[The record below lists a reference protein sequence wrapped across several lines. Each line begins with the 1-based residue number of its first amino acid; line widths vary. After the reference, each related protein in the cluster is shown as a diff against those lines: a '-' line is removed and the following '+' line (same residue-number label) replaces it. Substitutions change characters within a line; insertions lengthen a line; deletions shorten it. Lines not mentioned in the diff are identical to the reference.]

1 MKQQITNDPRIL
13 PYNKA
18 VKAAYYKI
26 LKGVKNLIATI
37 ERHDLRCTIHLTAK
51 PIGGGEKEHQLIS
64 PILYLALDTDD
75 DGEYLCIRFGF
86 EQFSDRNFFT
96 DITAKFMRMIYSVTS
111 KAYNEINI
119 EDCLYTAAVITDC
132 SELFEAIESSHMNY
146 PITVIPYKPAAV
158 KRRQMQAVA

>member
-1 MKQQITNDPRIL
+1 MKQQPTLDSKTL
-13 PYNKA
+13 TYNKV

-26 LKGVKNLIATI
+26 LKGAKSLIATV

-51 PIGGGEKEHQLIS
+51 PIGGGAKEHQLIS

-75 DGEYLCIRFGF
+75 DGEHLCMRFGF

-96 DITAKFMRMIYSVTS
+96 DITARYLRMIYTIT
-111 KAYNEINI
+111 ANANNEINI

-132 SELFEAIESSHMNY
+132 SELYEAIESSHMNY
-146 PITVIPYKPAAV
+146 PVTVIPYKPAAV
-158 KRRQMQAVA
+158 KRKQMRAVA

>member
-1 MKQQITNDPRIL
+1 MKQRTINDPRIL

-26 LKGVKNLIATI
+26 LKGAKNLIATVD
-37 ERHDLRCTIHLTAK
+37 RHDLRCTIYLVDK
-51 PIGGGEKEHQLIS
+51 PIGSNTREQQFIS

-75 DGEYLCIRFGF
+75 DGKHLCIRFGL
-86 EQFSDRNFFT
+86 EQFSDRNAFT
-96 DITAKFMRMIYSVTS
+96 DITAKFMRMIYNVTS
-111 KAYNEINI
+111 IANNEVNI

-146 PITVIPYKPAAV
+146 PIAVIPYKPAAV
-158 KRRQMQAVA
+158 KRKQMRAVA